1 MFNDISIIIPVYHAK
16 NTLKKTLKSILV
28 QKLNNDKLKIE
39 IILSVDDQKDYSEFI
54 KSNFKNIKIK
64 LITTKKNCS
73 GAGNARNIGM
83 KMSTGKY
90 IGFLDSDDEYSKNYI
105 QEMYDAVKRHNI
117 VIAETHVYH
126 NEKKIGIYEG
136 KQNGLLNLTDISNN
150 PGSFHPFL
158 KKQLAKN
165 FINKPSQDV
174 FNIAGLLNKK
184 PIKMIKNV
192 YYKLNLRKDSFT
204 ENKHYWHMINL
215 AYKFYQIKSI
225 KEKKYK
231 IGKQFAVRRIINNNF
246 IKWKVINKNKS
257 YYEYLTRRKDEKR
270 KNLCV

>member
-1 MFNDISIIIPVYHAK
+1 
-16 NTLKKTLKSILV
+16 
-28 QKLNNDKLKIE
+28 
-39 IILSVDDQKDYSEFI
+39 
-54 KSNFKNIKIK
+54 
-64 LITTKKNCS
+64 
-73 GAGNARNIGM
+73 
-83 KMSTGKY
+83 
-90 IGFLDSDDEYSKNYI
+90 
-105 QEMYDAVKRHNI
+105 
-117 VIAETHVYH
+117 
-126 NEKKIGIYEG
+126 
-136 KQNGLLNLTDISNN
+136 
-150 PGSFHPFL
+150 
-158 KKQLAKN
+158 
-165 FINKPSQDV
+165 
-174 FNIAGLLNKK
+174 
-184 PIKMIKNV
+184 MIKNV